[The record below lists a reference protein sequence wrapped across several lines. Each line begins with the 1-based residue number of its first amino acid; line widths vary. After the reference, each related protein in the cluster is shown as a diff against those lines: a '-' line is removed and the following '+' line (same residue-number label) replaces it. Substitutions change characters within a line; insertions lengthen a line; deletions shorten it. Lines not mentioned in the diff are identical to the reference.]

1 MIIYRIS
8 NAIYSDDIS
17 GTGAKLTGARWN
29 SKGFPMLY
37 TAEHISLAILEML
50 VHTRF
55 KDAGVQYDILTIQ
68 VPQQASLG
76 KIDVKKLKKGW
87 IDDVNYSRFIG
98 DEFIKEKQNLI
109 MAVPSAIVQEEN
121 NYLINPLH
129 PDFKKVKILDTRS
142 FKTDERLFSIK

>member
-55 KDAGVQYDILTIQ
+55 KDAGVQYDLLTIQ
-68 VPQQASLG
+68 IPQQASLG

-87 IDDVNYSRFIG
+87 TDDINYSRFIG

-109 MAVPSAIVQEEN
+109 MSVPSAIVQEEN
-121 NYLINPLH
+121 NFLINPLH
-129 PDFKKVKILDTRS
+129 PDFKKVKILETRS

>member
-37 TAEHISLAILEML
+37 TAGHISLAILEML

-55 KDAGVQYDILTIQ
+55 KDAGVQYDLLSIQ
-68 VPQQASLG
+68 IPQQAGLG

-129 PDFKKVKILDTRS
+129 PDFKKVKIVETRS